1 MNAGR
6 TLLAVLPV
14 ALLDLGLAGLGAAAP
29 AGEHRDVNASAFG
42 CISAPPVHATQL
54 CPPGAPSIVSSAW
67 WGTLFPVG
75 VSSNGVLYQG
85 GPVTNPLSLNAP
97 IVSVTPDLDAPFSG
111 IAVPSWFVGS
121 DGGVFALNGAPYLGS
136 MGGMAP
142 NAPMVGMV
150 QTPSGNG
157 YWLVGA
163 DGGVFA
169 FGDAGFFG
177 SMGGH
182 MLNAPIV
189 GIAST
194 PDGKGYWLVAK
205 DGGVFSFG
213 DATFRGS
220 LGGVP
225 LNAPMVAMASD
236 GTGLGYLLFGQDGG
250 VFSFG
255 DAPFVGSFLG
265 AAAPIVSGFFATTIG
280 PNPPGFP
287 HFYCVAASNG
297 QLYCDQIGFV

>member
-1 MNAGR
+1 M
-6 TLLAVLPV
+6 P
-14 ALLDLGLAGLGAAAP
+14 
-29 AGEHRDVNASAFG
+29 
-42 CISAPPVHATQL
+42 ATQL
-54 CPPGAPSIVSSAW
+54 CPPGAPAVVSAAW

-75 VSSNGVLYQG
+75 VSSNGVVYQG
-85 GPVTNPLSLNAP
+85 GPVSNPLTLHAP
-97 IVSVTPDLDAPFSG
+97 IVSLALSLDGSDNG
-111 IAVPSWFVGS
+111 IAVPDWLLGS
-121 DGGVFALNGAPYLGS
+121 DGGVFALNGAPFFGS
-136 MGGMAP
+136 MGGRAL
-142 NAPMVGMV
+142 NAPMVGMAEAL
-150 QTPSGNG
+150 TGLGNPGGFGNG

-169 FGDAGFFG
+169 FGDAGFYG

-182 MLNAPIV
+182 ILNSPVV

-194 PDGKGYWLVAK
+194 SDGKGYWLVAA

-213 DATFRGS
+213 DATFYGS

-225 LNAPMVAMASD
+225 LNAPIVAMASD
-236 GTGLGYLLFGQDGG
+236 GTGLGYLLFGRDGG

-265 AAAPIVSGFFATTIG
+265 SSAPIVSGFFATTIG

-297 QLYCDQIGFV
+297 QLFCDQIP

>member
-1 MNAGR
+1 MKAR
-6 TLLAVLPV
+6 RALLAVLPV
-14 ALLDLGLAGLGAAAP
+14 VLLSLGLAGVGATALASEP
-29 AGEHRDVNASAFG
+29 HDVNASAFG
-42 CISAPPVHATQL
+42 CISAPPIPATQL
-54 CPPGAPSIVSSAW
+54 CPPGSPSILSAGW

-75 VSSNGVLYQG
+75 VSSTGVLYQG
-85 GPVTNPLSLNAP
+85 GPVSNPLSLNAP
-97 IVSVTPDLDAPFSG
+97 IVSVTPDLDAPYSG
-111 IAVPSWFVGS
+111 IPVPSWLVGS

-136 MGGMAP
+136 MGGKAL
-142 NAPMVGMV
+142 NAPMVGMAP
-150 QTPSGNG
+150 TPSGNG

-169 FGDAGFFG
+169 FGDATFYG
-177 SMGGH
+177 SMGGVT
-182 MLNAPIV
+182 LNAPIV

-194 PDGKGYWLVAK
+194 PDGNGYWLVGA
-205 DGGVFSFG
+205 DGGVFAFG
-213 DATFRGS
+213 DATFYGS

-225 LNAPMVAMASD
+225 LNAPIVAMASD

-265 AAAPIVSGFFATTIG
+265 ASAPIVSGFFATTVG

-287 HFYCVAASNG
+287 RFYCVAASNG